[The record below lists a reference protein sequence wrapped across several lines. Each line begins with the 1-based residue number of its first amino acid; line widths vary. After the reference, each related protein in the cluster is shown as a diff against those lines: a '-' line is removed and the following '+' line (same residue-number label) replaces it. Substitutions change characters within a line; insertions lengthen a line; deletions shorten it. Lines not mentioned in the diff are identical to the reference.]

1 MADLNFYRAFEERHR
16 GSQELIKS
24 RLEIYLPFIL
34 PLKQFDISCQGIDL
48 GCGRGEWLELM
59 QENGIDVRGVD
70 LDQGML
76 DAARRRGLNVSQG
89 DAIETLKSVAS
100 ESQMLVSAFHLAEHL
115 PFDLLQT
122 LINESLRIL
131 KPGGLLILETP
142 NPENIVVGTASFYL
156 DPTHQRPIP
165 LQLLSF
171 IAEYSGFAKVKVL
184 RLQEPIGIADNN
196 ELTLMNVLNDV
207 SQDYAVVAQKG
218 NAPKVIA
225 ATVKA
230 FKANY
235 GLSLESIANS
245 YDQQIKTKIYQAEVK
260 ARQAENKA
268 HQAEVAL
275 IAINNSLSWRLTEPL
290 RMLGRTAKSL
300 FRFPKVAKL
309 KSKEKIKLLL
319 THIKLYVSQRSKLR
333 RMVFVVLAKFPA
345 LEGYIRRATRNA
357 SSRRNAFPPVAAE
370 LAGLTPR
377 ARLIYADLKAARQNH
392 NKENF

>member
-1 MADLNFYRAFEERHR
+1 
-16 GSQELIKS
+16 
-24 RLEIYLPFIL
+24 
-34 PLKQFDISCQGIDL
+34 
-48 GCGRGEWLELM
+48 
-59 QENGIDVRGVD
+59 
-70 LDQGML
+70 
-76 DAARRRGLNVSQG
+76 
-89 DAIETLKSVAS
+89 
-100 ESQMLVSAFHLAEHL
+100 MLVSAFHLAEHL

-122 LINESLRIL
+122 LIDESLRIL
-131 KPGGLLILETP
+131 APGGLLILETP
-142 NPENIVVGTASFYL
+142 NPENIVVGTANFYL

-218 NAPKVIA
+218 NAPEIIA
-225 ATVKA
+225 ATVEA

-345 LEGYIRRATRNA
+345 LEGYIRRVTRNA
-357 SSRRNAFPPVAAE
+357 LSRRNAYPPVAAE
-370 LAGLTPR
+370 LANLTPR
-377 ARLIYADLKAARQNH
+377 ARLIYAGLKAARQNH